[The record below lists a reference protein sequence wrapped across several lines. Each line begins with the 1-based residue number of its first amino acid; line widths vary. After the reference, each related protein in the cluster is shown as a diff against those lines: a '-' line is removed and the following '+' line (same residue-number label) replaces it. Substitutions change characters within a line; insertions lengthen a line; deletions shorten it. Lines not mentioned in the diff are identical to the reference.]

1 MNISDET
8 LARIRAGEQVTLV
21 VPLKLAERLAERLA
35 ARHST
40 AVLRRWQGVVEIQ
53 TGIAHQRG
61 DTAMLERQQSC
72 ARILAAAVGIR
83 EFS

>member
-21 VPLKLAERLAERLA
+21 VPLKLAERLA

-40 AVLRRWQGVVEIQ
+40 AVLRRWQGIVEIQ